1 MEEKIK
7 ALCYTTAKDL
17 IKWNDVRANT
27 PTFRNLRAYE
37 NEPLIAYC
45 NNWLGC
51 FILFK
56 GNKKWFAYIIR
67 NPEVFDSNKNIYG
80 GGGSV
85 NYGISRIE
93 NLKSLFWLINSQIK
107 DNLVIQNQEEL
118 NKLQKLAL
126 LEAMED
132 K

>member
-1 MEEKIK
+1 MEEKMK
-7 ALCYTTAKDL
+7 TAKDL